1 MRKIP
6 TLFVR
11 DWDGDPRH
19 VTREP
24 DPACAWVLAGEGR
37 ATRKYDGTCVRF
49 DGARWHARREVKPG
63 RPAPPGFTPLATDPA
78 TGKTVG
84 WEPAERSAFW
94 KHLRAA
100 LDALDALNESDG
112 GDGSGGGGLAPGTYE
127 LIGPKINGNPE
138 GAAAHT
144 LVRHGADDLGEVPR
158 DHDGLA
164 AWLRARP
171 YEGIVFW
178 RDPAD
183 PGCDKAK
190 IKRRDFPP
198 A

>member
-11 DWDGDPRH
+11 DFDGDPRH

-24 DPACAWVLAGEGR
+24 DPSCAWVLAGEGR
-37 ATRKYDGTCVRF
+37 ATRKYDGTCVCF
-49 DGARWHARREVKPG
+49 DGERWHARREVKAG
-63 RPAPPGFTPLATDPA
+63 KPAPPGFTPLSTDPA

-84 WEPAERSAFW
+84 WEPAEQSAFW

-100 LDALDALNESDG
+100 LDAHDAAGAPDV
-112 GDGSGGGGLAPGTYE
+112 APGTYE

-138 GAAAHT
+138 GAERHT
-144 LVRHGADDLGEVPR
+144 LVPHGADDLGDVPR

-164 AWLRARP
+164 AWLHARP

-178 RDPAD
+178 RDPSD
-183 PGCDKAK
+183 PDCDKAK
-190 IKRRDFPP
+190 IKRRDFPAP
-198 A
+198 

>member
-11 DWDGDPRH
+11 DFDGDPRH

-24 DPACAWVLAGEGR
+24 DPSCAWVLAGEGR

-49 DGARWHARREVKPG
+49 DGERWHARREVKAG
-63 RPAPPGFTPLATDPA
+63 KPAPPGFTPLSTDPA

-84 WEPAERSAFW
+84 WEPAEQSAFW

-100 LDALDALNESDG
+100 LDAHDAAGAPDV
-112 GDGSGGGGLAPGTYE
+112 APGTYE
-127 LIGPKINGNPE
+127 LIGPRINGNPE
-138 GAAAHT
+138 GAERHT
-144 LVRHGADDLGEVPR
+144 LVPHGADDLGDVPR

-164 AWLRARP
+164 AWLHARP

-178 RDPAD
+178 RDPSD
-183 PGCDKAK
+183 PDCDKAK
-190 IKRRDFPP
+190 IKRRDFPAP
-198 A
+198 

>member
-11 DWDGDPRH
+11 DRDGDPRH
-19 VTREP
+19 VTSEP
-24 DPACAWVLAGEGR
+24 DPSCAWVLAGEGR

-63 RPAPPGFTPLATDPA
+63 RPAPPGFNPVATDPV

-84 WEPAERSAFW
+84 WEPAEQSAFW

-100 LDALDALNESDG
+100 LDDHADRDG
-112 GDGSGGGGLAPGTYE
+112 GDGGDGGGLAPGTYE

-138 GAAAHT
+138 GAERHT
-144 LVRHGADDLGEVPR
+144 LVPHGADDLGDVPR
-158 DHDGLA
+158 DRDGLA
-164 AWLRARP
+164 AWLHAHP

-178 RDPAD
+178 RDPSD
-183 PGCDKAK
+183 PACDKAK
-190 IKRRDFPP
+190 IKRRDFPAP
-198 A
+198 